1 MVLPAEPL
9 PPAVGIQPPREVRG
23 PAGSRDPADLPQR
36 SAAEPGRAGW
46 GDARGQVARRHP
58 TKGWSVRASLSFVG
72 IRVKLGV
79 ATALVSALAVTA
91 GVIMADTVQE
101 RDLERAHQQR
111 IELIASFLQA
121 GVLNHMLENNAG
133 GLHDFFQE
141 FGLQNP
147 DARAALV
154 SLDGRVIA
162 ATDRGRIGRLQPGDH
177 RPDYDGPVYRI
188 RDDGDDP
195 RTSMIMPLPNTGSCS
210 SCHSGAGPRLGFLQI
225 SLSRLPVRAVVERV
239 RQTMA
244 FGAIASLGLL
254 LAATWMLLSMLVV
267 HPVRALAGSMRRAQ
281 DGDLSVRARQ
291 VSVGPADEI
300 AWLTDS
306 FNGML
311 ARIAELQRRVEAS
324 YRQRLDRAERF
335 ATVGELAS
343 SLAHEIKNPLAGLS
357 GAVQIMTREFED
369 NAEKRE
375 IFEEMQRQI
384 ERLDRTMEDL
394 LRFSRPRPSKL
405 ERVEV
410 GPVLMH
416 VLSLVRKVRD
426 AGGIEINT
434 SPAGDAAV
442 LADHDQLEQVLL
454 NLCLNAVQALGGKG
468 TLSIS
473 AREEGDVVA
482 IEVADDG
489 PGIPLAIRGEVF
501 KPFFTTKTTGSGL
514 GLAICARIVAEH
526 GGRIDFEC
534 PPLGG
539 TRFTLR
545 LPRVA

>member
-1 MVLPAEPL
+1 MPMPAELSPSPDTP
-9 PPAVGIQPPREVRG
+9 PPAGRESPGSIEVRQSDAATPGNAAEKKAPAWEPARAPGPPR
-23 PAGSRDPADLPQR
+23 R
-36 SAAEPGRAGW
+36 STTGW
-46 GDARGQVARRHP
+46 GARVAP
-58 TKGWSVRASLSFVG
+58 SFVG
-72 IRVKLGV
+72 IRIKLGV
-79 ATALVSALAVTA
+79 ATALVSSVAVFA
-91 GVIMADTVQE
+91 GVFMADTVQE
-101 RDLERAHQQR
+101 RDLERAHLQR

-121 GVLNHMLENNAG
+121 GVLNHMLENNAS

-162 ATDRGRIGRLQPGDH
+162 ATDRGRVGHLQPGDH
-177 RPDYDGPVYRI
+177 RPDYDGPIYRV

-195 RTSMIMPLPNTGSCS
+195 RTTMVMALPNTGSCS
-210 SCHSGAGPRLGFLQI
+210 SCHSGAGPRLGYLQV
-225 SLSRLPVRAVVERV
+225 SLSRLPVQAVVERV
-239 RQTMA
+239 RQTMT
-244 FGAIASLGLL
+244 FGAIASLCLL

-281 DGDLSVRARQ
+281 DGDLSVRARP
-291 VSVGPADEI
+291 VSIGPADEI

-357 GAVQIMTREFED
+357 GAVQIMAREYDE
-369 NAEKRE
+369 NSEKRE
-375 IFEEMQRQI
+375 IFDEMQRQI

-394 LRFSRPRPSKL
+394 LRFSRPRPAKL

-410 GPVLMH
+410 GPVLVH
-416 VLSLVRKVRD
+416 VLSLVRKVRG

-434 SPAGDAAV
+434 SSAPSAAV
-442 LADHDQLEQVLL
+442 LADYDQLEQVVL
-454 NLCLNAVQALGGKG
+454 NLCLNAVQALNGKG
-468 TLSIS
+468 NLWLV
-473 AREEGDVVA
+473 ARDEGDVVA
-482 IEVADDG
+482 IDVVDDG
-489 PGIPLAIRGEVF
+489 PGIP
-501 KPFFTTKTTGSGL
+501 P
-514 GLAICARIVAEH
+514 
-526 GGRIDFEC
+526 
-534 PPLGG
+534 
-539 TRFTLR
+539 
-545 LPRVA
+545 